1 MKISSLIAS
10 GSALLLASSVTM
22 GSMYVTLSA
31 ASSNEA
37 RQAAEQL
44 ASTSDAVETS
54 APVQDSPAEQ
64 SVTSDALSAEPQT
77 IDVQI
82 AEDGSLSGR
91 LRHIG
96 GDDGDLVP
104 VPSTDVQL
112 LQGGVSIGEA
122 TTDDEGLFVIQ
133 GVAPGIYNVVTD
145 SSTGYA
151 VFSVRAVGQSD
162 VVASRN
168 EATTVSR
175 VIADFQMD
183 VAAVH
188 PDDIEKVKQIIA
200 ENYVTESAS
209 DSPGQFTR
217 HSEGT
222 ASGRSVS
229 TAAWSHNISLSP
241 DGRLLGT
248 ILSVDPATG
257 QSATV
262 ENLSVYFVMDQE
274 IVSTAVVTPSGTF
287 EAEGLQPG
295 PCSIVAAGKDGV
307 LAVGVFLEAADT
319 EATASIES
327 EFTPVKLRAG
337 SSFPGM
343 MIAKGVGNSALGVPG
358 TQGNSSGNSPAN
370 SNAVAGVSPP
380 PGGFGPGG
388 FGGGAGGG
396 GFAGG
401 AGGGAGL
408 GGAGGLG
415 GLLTAGALGA
425 AALVANNN
433 NNNNN
438 QTSK

>member
-44 ASTSDAVETS
+44 ASTPDAAETS
-54 APVQDSPAEQ
+54 ASVQDSLAEQ
-64 SVTSDALSAEPQT
+64 SVTSDALSAEQQT

-96 GDDGDLVP
+96 GDDGDLIP
-104 VPSTDVQL
+104 VTSTDIQL

-133 GVAPGIYNVVTD
+133 GVTPGIYNVVTD

-162 VVASRN
+162 SVASRN

-209 DSPGQFTR
+209 DSTGQFTR
-217 HSEGT
+217 YSEGS

-241 DGRLLGT
+241 DGRLMGT

-257 QSATV
+257 QSATI
-262 ENLSVYFVMDQE
+262 ENLSIYCVMDQE
-274 IVSTAVVTPSGTF
+274 IVSTAVVTPSGSF
-287 EAEGLQPG
+287 EVEGLQPG

-307 LAVGVFLEAADT
+307 LAVGVLLEAADT
-319 EATASIES
+319 ESTALIES

-337 SSFPGM
+337 SSFSGM
-343 MIAKGVGNSALGVPG
+343 ITKGVGNSSLGVPG
-358 TQGNSSGNSPAN
+358 TQENSSGNTPA
-370 SNAVAGVSPP
+370 NAVAGVSPP

-388 FGGGAGGG
+388 LGGGAGGG

-415 GLLTAGALGA
+415 GLLAAGALGA
-425 AALVANNN
+425 AALIANDNN
-433 NNNNN
+433 K